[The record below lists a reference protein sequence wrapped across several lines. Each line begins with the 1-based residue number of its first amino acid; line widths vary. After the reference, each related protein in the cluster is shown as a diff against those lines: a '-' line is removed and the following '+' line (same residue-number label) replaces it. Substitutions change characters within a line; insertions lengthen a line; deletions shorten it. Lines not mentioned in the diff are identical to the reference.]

1 MRTTLTLDDDVS
13 VMLKRL
19 QDEQGL
25 SFKEAVNQ
33 ALRQGLYQL
42 KEPTEQTSFEVK
54 SFDLG
59 KSFVNL
65 DNIGEVLAVTE
76 GEDYR

>member
-13 VMLKRL
+13 VMLKQL

-25 SFKEAVNQ
+25 SFKEAVNV

-42 KEPTEQTSFEVK
+42 EEPLKSSYTQK

-65 DNIGEVLAVTE
+65 DDIGEVLAVTE
-76 GEDYR
+76 GDDYR